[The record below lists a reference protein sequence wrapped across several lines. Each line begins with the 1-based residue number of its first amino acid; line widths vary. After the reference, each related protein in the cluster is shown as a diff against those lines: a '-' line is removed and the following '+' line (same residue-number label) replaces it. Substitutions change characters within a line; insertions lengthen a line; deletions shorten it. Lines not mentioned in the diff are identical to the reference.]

1 MKRISNVRSEHTCCL
16 GVLLYV
22 IMLMIDAV
30 LCIREC
36 KGQGAVYGLFQP
48 ADLGIGARVDYYPLK
63 IREPGDQRAGLY
75 HSIAYGS
82 GGLYRLYG
90 LGSHV
95 KVGAGALI
103 PLPAYPP
110 FRHVLT
116 MGVNYHYLS
125 GARKEGSEVSWKIF
139 RPWSIE
145 AGLSVYMRR
154 LAVAVNTDIL
164 RWEPA
169 IGIGIVF

>member
-1 MKRISNVRSEHTCCL
+1 MNVIKSENKLWSGCFWVVL
-16 GVLLYV
+16 YVLLV
-22 IMLMIDAV
+22 MLGAAI
-30 LCIREC
+30 CTRKCE
-36 KGQGAVYGLFQP
+36 GQGAVYGLFQP

-63 IREPGDQRAGLY
+63 IREPGNQRAGLY

-110 FRHVLT
+110 FRHVLSL
-116 MGVNYHYLS
+116 GVNYHYLS
-125 GARKEGSEVSWKIF
+125 GARREGSEVSWKIF
-139 RPWSIE
+139 RPWSFE

-164 RWEPA
+164 RWEPS
-169 IGIGIVF
+169 IGIGYVF